1 MPRIATSPSV
11 QENKHMALTHVAVA
25 GSKRVP
31 LAGSRLIG
39 RTHPH
44 AEIEVTLKLRRKQA
58 LPELDRRPAKILSRD
73 QLAQTYGASEGDI
86 NKVKSVFEG
95 LGLKTVHADA
105 GTRTVRLA
113 GTVEAMQ
120 NAFNVKLFD
129 YAHGAS

>member
-1 MPRIATSPSV
+1 MAT
-11 QENKHMALTHVAVA
+11 THVAVA

-39 RTHPH
+39 LTYPH

-58 LPELDRRPAKILSRD
+58 LPELNKRPAQLLSRD
-73 QLAQTYGASEGDI
+73 QLAQTYGASEDDV

-95 LGLKTVHADA
+95 LGLKTVQADA

-113 GTVEAMQ
+113 GTVEAMESGF
-120 NAFNVKLFD
+120 NAKLFD
-129 YAHGAS
+129 YAHRRRETTAGA